1 MLSLGLFNSLWSRS
15 LSNWIL
21 RGGHIC
27 LLSLAQ
33 ARHKESSVCLDE
45 NVDGRDVMHAK
56 GTLRRRG
63 CVLDVLRRSVLHW
76 GASGVCLVSLKALTP
91 PLPPFCIFI
100 HLRCCSPHSTITLP
114 LLNIYGSQETRS
126 QHQLFYSHTFFL
138 IASASAFA
146 TLSFMV
152 SFGGNLRLLQSFYC
166 WSDKE
171 LLCGFTHK
179 ATVPSCAHERSL
191 QQTANNWI
199 VVLNISAYEQF

>member
-126 QHQLFYSHTFFL
+126 QHQLFYSHTFFFNRLGFGFRNFVFHGFLRGESETSSKFLLL
-138 IASASAFA
+138 IRQRAALWVY
-146 TLSFMV
+146 T
-152 SFGGNLRLLQSFYC
+152 
-166 WSDKE
+166 
-171 LLCGFTHK
+171 
-179 ATVPSCAHERSL
+179 
-191 QQTANNWI
+191 
-199 VVLNISAYEQF
+199 